1 MWFVEKTKIG
11 LLLNEKSHKKLQ
23 MMKEKMCLHPLENLY
38 VLNKISTRLLHSCH
52 YQNGVHS
59 LGAKFYP
66 KRTWLTCTVK
76 GWIKLG

>member
-1 MWFVEKTKIG
+1 
-11 LLLNEKSHKKLQ
+11 

-66 KRTWLTCTVK
+66 KRT
-76 GWIKLG
+76 